1 MTILKAPFVYFG
13 GKSKVAADV
22 WQRLGDPPN
31 FVEPFFGSG
40 AVLLGR
46 PWKPGSSRIETVN
59 DASGYV
65 ANFWRAVACDPDA
78 VAMHADYPVNECDLH
93 ARHYWLVQRKDSLAA
108 RLEGDPEWFDAKIA
122 GWWAWG
128 MSCWIGS
135 GFCSGAG
142 PWHVEDGLL
151 VRTEANGQGVKRQLP
166 HLGKGQ
172 GVNRKLPHLGG
183 GGGGRGVHS
192 NGRRGLYAWMQAL
205 ANRLRRVR
213 VCCGDWSR
221 AMGPSVTFKHGLT
234 GVFLDPPY
242 SAEAGRNNELYEVES
257 ATVAHDVRAWCLENG
272 DNPLL
277 RIALCGYTDEG
288 HEELERQ
295 GWERFNWKAAGGF
308 GSQGNGAGRANAHRE
323 AIWFSPH
330 CLKPQRQA
338 SIFDLMGAEA

>member
-78 VAMHADYPVNECDLH
+78 VAMHADQPVNECDLH
-93 ARHYWLVQRKDSLAA
+93 ARHHWLVQRKDSLAA

-128 MSCWIGS
+128 MSTWIGS

-142 PWHVEDGLL
+142 PWRVEDGLL
-151 VRTEANGQGVKRQLP
+151 VRTEANGQGV
-166 HLGKGQ
+166 
-172 GVNRKLPHLGG
+172 NRKLPHLGDA
-183 GGGGRGVHS
+183 GRGVNS
-192 NGRRGLYAWMQAL
+192 GNGRSGLYAWMQAL
-205 ANRLRRVR
+205 AARLQRVR

-221 AMGPSVTFKHGLT
+221 IMGPTVTFKHGLT

-277 RIALCGYTDEG
+277 RIALCGYDGEG
-288 HEELERQ
+288 HEELEAQ
-295 GWERFNWKAAGGF
+295 GWEAFAWKAAGGY
-308 GSQGNGAGRANAHRE
+308 GSQGEGAGRDNAHRE
-323 AIWFSPH
+323 VIWFSPH

-338 SIFDLMGAEA
+338 SIFDLMEAA